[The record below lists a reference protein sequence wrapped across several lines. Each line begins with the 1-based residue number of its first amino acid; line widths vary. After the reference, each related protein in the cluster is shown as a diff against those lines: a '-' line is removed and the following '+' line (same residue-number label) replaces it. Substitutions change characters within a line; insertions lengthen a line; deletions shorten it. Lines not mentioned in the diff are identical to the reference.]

1 MLVLDCLVMFALM
14 HCASLCLRWTAFTF
28 WSLVMISSC
37 VFTAI
42 CVSLALSE
50 ELGQLFQSF
59 IIMFL
64 HLLWLQPFHESSRA
78 AFSLFTGFP
87 RDQVL
92 PDQCPINEFTFN
104 VSATEEM
111 EYPVMVALGYITGS
125 KGWLLLWHASLG
137 GWKNLVWQW
146 SDVVVIGNSTAS
158 GGDEVVS
165 GAASN

>member
-1 MLVLDCLVMFALM
+1 
-14 HCASLCLRWTAFTF
+14 
-28 WSLVMISSC
+28 MISSC

-104 VSATEEM
+104 VSDTEEM
-111 EYPVMVALGYITGS
+111 EYPVMVALGYTSLEAKADFFCDMRRLAGEKILCGS
-125 KGWLLLWHASLG
+125 EVMLLL
-137 GWKNLVWQW
+137 LVTQLHRVAMRLYQALRPTKLFSTHVGNCW
-146 SDVVVIGNSTAS
+146 IGSSYHYLT
-158 GGDEVVS
+158 VMFF
-165 GAASN
+165 

>member
-1 MLVLDCLVMFALM
+1 
-14 HCASLCLRWTAFTF
+14 
-28 WSLVMISSC
+28 MISSF

-50 ELGQLFQSF
+50 GLGPIFQSF

-64 HLLWLQPFHESSRA
+64 HALFVSKNWLQPFHESSRA

-87 RDQVL
+87 RDKVL
-92 PDQCPINEFTFN
+92 PDQCPNINEFTFN
-104 VSATEEM
+104 VSDTEEM
-111 EYPVMVALGYITGS
+111 EYPIMVALGYT
-125 KGWLLLWHASLG
+125 SLEAKADFFCDMHRLAG
-137 GWKNLVWQW
+137 EKILCGTV

-165 GAASN
+165 DAASN

>member
-1 MLVLDCLVMFALM
+1 
-14 HCASLCLRWTAFTF
+14 
-28 WSLVMISSC
+28 MISSC

-92 PDQCPINEFTFN
+92 TDQCPINEFTFN

-125 KGWLLLWHASLG
+125 KG
-137 GWKNLVWQW
+137 
-146 SDVVVIGNSTAS
+146 
-158 GGDEVVS
+158 
-165 GAASN
+165 